1 MPSATY
7 NSASAPVSKFS
18 WCRPGVTSR
27 ATAGR
32 GRAARCPRRPGISGV
47 MAGGQAEGSGRSWNP
62 SCAPIHPA
70 AATTGSTRTATCSP
84 VCNRSRIRPANQ
96 CSHPS
101 RSGPPSPGRQRRGA
115 NLTLIADLLAKQ
127 RCKSAMLR
135 TQDVGNQRL
144 RPCRHPE
151 GAVSAREAQQEP
163 GRVEVALGGETEQ
176 TAGPAAAGLSRDD
189 QQGMAEPIDQ
199 SANMWRSSDSALAPI
214 SRPLRGSWSGTCRS
228 VEVRAARD
236 GP

>member
-1 MPSATY
+1 MESELRADPPGGRHDRLDQ
-7 NSASAPVSKFS
+7 NGDRVASVQPVQD
-18 WCRPGVTSR
+18 P
-27 ATAGR
+27 AG
-32 GRAARCPRRPGISGV
+32 
-47 MAGGQAEGSGRSWNP
+47 E
-62 SCAPIHPA
+62 
-70 AATTGSTRTATCSP
+70 P
-84 VCNRSRIRPANQ
+84 VLA
-96 CSHPS
+96 PS
-101 RSGPPSPGRQRRGA
+101 RSGPPRPGRQRQGA

-144 RPCRHPE
+144 RLCRHPE

-199 SANMWRSSDSALAPI
+199 SAKMWRSSDSALAPI
-214 SRPLRGSWSGTCRS
+214 SRPLRGSWFSTGRS